1 MDRSEFIEALHLI
14 EKEKGIDKEII
25 FEAIEAS
32 LVSACKKNFGS
43 NQNIKVVIDRETGNV
58 ACYAQREVVE
68 EVMDEQNEID
78 LMAAR
83 ILNPSY
89 QIGDTVDLE
98 VTPRDFGRVAAQTA
112 KQVVVQKFRE
122 AEREILFNQYISKEK
137 EVVIGIVQRTEKK
150 NVIVQRN
157 AHKARMDMDERRSLG
172 GMDHVPQPGFG
183 DGRVRAAQVLGQV
196 VRAGG
201 HAVIRDLP
209 QVEARKQR
217 FRGRSVVGEGREG
230 GRNAA

>member
-98 VTPRDFGRVAAQTA
+98 VSQRLRPCGCADSKTGSCT
-112 KQVVVQKFRE
+112 
-122 AEREILFNQYISKEK
+122 EI
-137 EVVIGIVQRTEKK
+137 QRSGK
-150 NVIVQRN
+150 RN
-157 AHKARMDMDERRSLG
+157 PLQSVHHKRT
-172 GMDHVPQPGFG
+172 
-183 DGRVRAAQVLGQV
+183 
-196 VRAGG
+196 
-201 HAVIRDLP
+201 
-209 QVEARKQR
+209 
-217 FRGRSVVGEGREG
+217 
-230 GRNAA
+230 

>member
-98 VTPRDFGRVAAQTA
+98 
-112 KQVVVQKFRE
+112 
-122 AEREILFNQYISKEK
+122 L
-137 EVVIGIVQRTEKK
+137 
-150 NVIVQRN
+150 
-157 AHKARMDMDERRSLG
+157 SLI
-172 GMDHVPQPGFG
+172 H
-183 DGRVRAAQVLGQV
+183 
-196 VRAGG
+196 
-201 HAVIRDLP
+201 I
-209 QVEARKQR
+209 
-217 FRGRSVVGEGREG
+217 
-230 GRNAA
+230 

>member
-1 MDRSEFIEALHLI
+1 MDRAEFIEALHLI

-58 ACYAQREVVE
+58 VCYAQREVVE

-112 KQVVVQKFRE
+112 KQVVVQNCT
-122 AEREILFNQYISKEK
+122 AEDA
-137 EVVIGIVQRTEKK
+137 G
-150 NVIVQRN
+150 
-157 AHKARMDMDERRSLG
+157 AHKTPKLTVSNSCEIKCVALVRMIYRDMRWNRNNTYRLEGKSVPRQQLVSFDLDIPFLVENGKALDENPSPTKPLCG
-172 GMDHVPQPGFG
+172 EELS
-183 DGRVRAAQVLGQV
+183 AAESSS
-196 VRAGG
+196 ASP
-201 HAVIRDLP
+201 IKRDSGAL
-209 QVEARKQR
+209 
-217 FRGRSVVGEGREG
+217 
-230 GRNAA
+230 

>member
-1 MDRSEFIEALHLI
+1 MDRAEFIEALHLI

-89 QIGDTVDLE
+89 QIGDTVDSGSNTQRLRPCGC
-98 VTPRDFGRVAAQTA
+98 TD
-112 KQVVVQKFRE
+112 
-122 AEREILFNQYISKEK
+122 SKN
-137 EVVIGIVQRTEKK
+137 R
-150 NVIVQRN
+150 
-157 AHKARMDMDERRSLG
+157 
-172 GMDHVPQPGFG
+172 
-183 DGRVRAAQVLGQV
+183 
-196 VRAGG
+196 
-201 HAVIRDLP
+201 
-209 QVEARKQR
+209 
-217 FRGRSVVGEGREG
+217 
-230 GRNAA
+230 